1 METDYAST
9 RRPLDTEP
17 EEAREPGAC
26 GHHHHNAQAGA
37 EEACAC
43 GHHHHKAQAGA
54 EEACACGHHHHNAQA
69 GAEEA
74 CSCGHHHHHGSGG
87 VKGLVPVFLAA
98 GLLLAGAFLPL
109 TGAGRLAFFA
119 LPYLLAGWP
128 VLREA
133 GENILRGQ
141 VFDENFLMALA
152 SLGAFCIG
160 EYREAVLVMALYR
173 VGEFCE
179 DLAVEKSRRSIAAL
193 MDICPDTARV
203 EREGQ
208 LLTLRPEEVAAG
220 EIILVRPGERIPLD
234 GTILSGR
241 AAVDTAALTGEPV
254 PRDLGPGDMARNGCI
269 SLDGV
274 LRIQVS
280 RPFAQSTVS
289 RILALVEQSDR
300 NKSRS
305 ETFIRRFAR
314 IYTPAV
320 VAAAAALA
328 VLPPLILGG
337 GWGGWVRRA
346 LTFLVISCP
355 CALVISVPL
364 TFFAGI
370 GGASRK
376 GILIKGSRFVE
387 TLARAEVVAFDKTGT
402 LTKGAFQVREVQPEG
417 FSREELLEL
426 AAAAERHSSHP
437 ISRCLVEEARPGA
450 AGRKVT
456 DVQELSGLG
465 IRATVDGR
473 AVQVGN
479 ARLME
484 EAGIPLP
491 GSVPDA
497 PGTTVYVAVDG
508 SYAGRIVVSDQA
520 KEEAGTL
527 VPALKALGVRSC
539 VMLTGDRE
547 AAARPLAE
555 ELGMD
560 RVLAELSPEDKVNQ
574 MGRLKQEL
582 SGKGRLVY
590 VGDGINDAPVLARA
604 DAGIAMG
611 AFGSDAAVEA
621 ADVVLMDD
629 NPAHVPG
636 AIAIAR
642 RTMAIARQNIAFAL
656 GIKAVVL
663 VLGAMGLA
671 PLWASVFADV
681 GVCLLCILN
690 ALRAMV
696 PEPRRPA

>member
-1 METDYAST
+1 
-9 RRPLDTEP
+9 
-17 EEAREPGAC
+17 
-26 GHHHHNAQAGA
+26 
-37 EEACAC
+37 
-43 GHHHHKAQAGA
+43 
-54 EEACACGHHHHNAQA
+54 
-69 GAEEA
+69 
-74 CSCGHHHHHGSGG
+74 
-87 VKGLVPVFLAA
+87 
-98 GLLLAGAFLPL
+98 
-109 TGAGRLAFFA
+109 
-119 LPYLLAGWP
+119 
-128 VLREA
+128 
-133 GENILRGQ
+133 
-141 VFDENFLMALA
+141 
-152 SLGAFCIG
+152 
-160 EYREAVLVMALYR
+160 
-173 VGEFCE
+173 
-179 DLAVEKSRRSIAAL
+179 
-193 MDICPDTARV
+193 
-203 EREGQ
+203 
-208 LLTLRPEEVAAG
+208 
-220 EIILVRPGERIPLD
+220 
-234 GTILSGR
+234 
-241 AAVDTAALTGEPV
+241 
-254 PRDLGPGDMARNGCI
+254 MARNGCI

-696 PEPRRPA
+696 PEPSPAGLRSGPSGPARTENTPGDGHVRLPGVWLLRCVIRQAVSLPRSPWAGVCRIAGRGGRVSSPRPLPRLPGAASLPGLPSRAGGFRPLAAGICVRRGGQFPGWRHPEPAGSGPPARRVLRQAGPLSPAVPRQPPLSPPGPCPAPAAPALVPAALAALRRGGLLLYRLGK